1 MKKQKA
7 QWAPSGDAVR
17 SMLQQRKFTDLSGS
31 SEQQGELSSI
41 VMHKL
46 SVASH
51 TNNFPLAVGTRISG
65 VDDSTY
71 SITGTLFPF
80 TSAAWFVTISC
91 LALRRR
97 GLLADRGRR
106 LGDAHLAPAAGG

>member
-1 MKKQKA
+1 MCLKKSKA

-51 TNNFPLAVGTRISG
+51 TNNFLAVGARISG

-71 SITGTLFPF
+71 SITVRFSF
-80 TSAAWFVTISC
+80 AAVG
-91 LALRRR
+91 A
-97 GLLADRGRR
+97 
-106 LGDAHLAPAAGG
+106 